1 MNQKT
6 QVTKENVKDF
16 MTMAQELA
24 IKGTKKGVAINKLQE
39 RFGCSAA
46 TAKKVIE
53 GDPEV
58 LRIREEYETGS
69 DGTENVETIAPAL
82 AERTDTSET
91 VQDEEPIETE
101 EEMETLTK
109 VGDKEFFLNDD
120 PAIMTGEIRMTQK
133 IGRQEKQVLI
143 QEKIDGPIMRT
154 LVDWYYQTQSRRI
167 AQENQLRAVEQD
179 RDTSFSE
186 SSVLKWM
193 VQNTKIE
200 EAGIAEIMNAVTERD
215 PLCSWMCEI
224 HGIGPTFASVLRG
237 YLDVT
242 KAHYA
247 TNFISW
253 AGLNDRNTPW
263 IGKEQI
269 GSILDECWAECTRT
283 PRGKISEEFMIRL
296 AIKTGRTYTKILKAA
311 TTRWDAKN
319 KVLIDL
325 PEPSIDA
332 LKKNLCKV
340 PYNRHLKV
348 LMFKIA
354 DRWNKMPNDKRSLYT
369 QLMLTRKAIE
379 TERNERGDFAEYA
392 AKMLQTKKFTKQ
404 HVIDTLRAGMLPK
417 QQIQYRAYRIACK
430 VFLSHVFEAMY
441 IYQYGKYPA
450 RFYSLDILGHQDEIF
465 PEVPYDQLF
474 DAYGER
480 TGLVPNRTR
489 KEPIIDPNADNLRNR
504 LEKAV
509 NREYSVDAYLADI
522 AYWNRAQA
530 DMYDDIDLVKNEIPF
545 GADPRSFGIELPDD
559 LKQLEKELKNQPRF

>member
-1 MNQKT
+1 MNKKV
-6 QVTKENVKDF
+6 QVTKDNVKEF
-16 MTMAQELA
+16 MQMAQELA
-24 IKGTKKGVAINKLQE
+24 IKGTKKGVAIKKMQE
-39 RFGCSAA
+39 HFGCSAA
-46 TAKKVIE
+46 VAKKVIE
-53 GDPEV
+53 GDQEV
-58 LRIREEYETGS
+58 LKLREEYEAENGS
-69 DGTENVETIAPAL
+69 GEGNVTEVEVNTPVETP
-82 AERTDTSET
+82 
-91 VQDEEPIETE
+91 TE
-101 EEMETLTK
+101 EAVTAVEEAPKRETLTK
-109 VGDKEFFLNDD
+109 VGDKEFFINDD
-120 PAIMTGEIRMTQK
+120 PQVMTGEILMTTK
-133 IGRQEKQVLI
+133 IGRQTKQVLV

-154 LVDWYYQTQSRRI
+154 LVDWFYQTQSRRI

-215 PLCSWMCEI
+215 PLCSWMREI

-263 IGKEQI
+263 IGKDQI
-269 GSILDECWAECTRT
+269 GSILDEVWDTCENTKK
-283 PRGKISEEFMIRL
+283 GDISTEFMIRL
-296 AIKTGRTYTKILKAA
+296 AIRTGRTYTKVLKAA
-311 TTRWDAKN
+311 TTKWDAKN
-319 KVLIDL
+319 KVTIDL
-325 PEPSIDA
+325 NAPSIDA
-332 LKKNLCKV
+332 LKRNMCKV
-340 PYNRHLKV
+340 PYNKNLKV

-379 TERNERGDFAEYA
+379 TERNERGEYAAYA
-392 AKMLQTKKFTKQ
+392 AKMLATKKFTKQ
-404 HVIDTLRAGMLPK
+404 HVIDTLKEGMLPK

-450 RFYSLDILGHQDEIF
+450 RFYTLDILGHQDEIF

-489 KEPIIDPNADNLRNR
+489 KAPVIDPNADNLRNR

-509 NREYSVDAYLADI
+509 EREYSVDAYLNDI
-522 AYWNRAQA
+522 AYWNKAQA
-530 DMYDDIDLVKNEIPF
+530 DLYEKIDDVQNEVPF

-559 LKQLEKELKNQPRF
+559 MKNLEAELKRNHPRF